1 MLAGPQQNYVET
13 QASAPAPEVE
23 RRRSD
28 LVRTDV
34 SIRARLIRD
43 GQPEL
48 DVVVRNLSAAGFMAE
63 CLVPLEAGTPVVLAL
78 PGIGYLP
85 GEVRWNLSF
94 RIGGLFQFELSTR
107 ELGLAAA

>member
-1 MLAGPQQNYVET
+1 MLAGPQHSHAKT
-13 QASAPAPEVE
+13 QPAAAAPEAE

-34 SIRARLIRD
+34 SIRARLIRE

-63 CLVPLEAGTPVVLAL
+63 CLVPLEADTPVVLAL

-85 GEVRWNLSF
+85 GEVRWNVSF
-94 RIGGLFQFELSTR
+94 RVGGLFQFELSTR
-107 ELGLAAA
+107 ELGLASA